1 MSSEAKETALQ
12 LNIRH
17 IALQIRYLVYR
28 ATVDIPEREIV
39 QQIAERMD
47 IQLFGQHLARFGPT
61 PERNFMSIRLKS
73 LIDYQ
78 YNIVL

>member
-12 LNIRH
+12 LDIRH

-47 IQLFGQHLARFGPT
+47 IQLFGQHFGTLWPY
-61 PERNFMSIRLKS
+61 S
-73 LIDYQ
+73 
-78 YNIVL
+78 